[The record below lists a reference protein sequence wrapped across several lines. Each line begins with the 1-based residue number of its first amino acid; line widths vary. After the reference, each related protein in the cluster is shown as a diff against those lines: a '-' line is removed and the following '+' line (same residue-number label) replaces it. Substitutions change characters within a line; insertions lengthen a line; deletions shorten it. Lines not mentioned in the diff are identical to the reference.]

1 MRRLDKHDRV
11 DVVASQQ
18 HGVIERTGVTL
29 DEAEMAAWA
38 VGDDGSKVGGARGVA
53 LALAV
58 GRDSV
63 LPTLPWK
70 VPGMPW
76 VLDRVYE
83 TVARNRRR
91 LPGDTPWCVVHDGE
105 CTTSDH

>member
-11 DVVASQQ
+11 EFVASQQ
-18 HGVIERTGVTL
+18 HGVLDRTGVTA
-29 DEAEMAAWA
+29 DEADVAAWA
-38 VGDDGSKVGGARGVA
+38 VGADGSKVGGARGVA

-58 GRDSV
+58 GRDTA

-70 VPGMPW
+70 VPAVPW

-83 TVARNRRR
+83 FVARNRTR
-91 LPGDTPWCVVHDGE
+91 LPGDTPWCVEHDGE
-105 CTTSDH
+105 CTPPDR